1 MPENVTLTSSSLTPL
16 PPEVCDWQR
25 KESLRSDSQWAF
37 TSLPGTGRSIL
48 LSAVQVAAR
57 RERGSY
63 WYQIIADYKSRYRG
77 RVFPSSSLP
86 SFLPSCF
93 REPHSAAARESQH
106 KSQCYRKGSIG
117 EGHRWHWTTCCFA
130 TRHQVTSSKTYQDT
144 ECYIMVSLWSF
155 SP

>member
-86 SFLPSCF
+86 SFLPSFLFPGTALRCCQGISTQVPVLPEGINRWRTPLALNHMLF
-93 REPHSAAARESQH
+93 CH
-106 KSQCYRKGSIG
+106 KTSGYIL
-117 EGHRWHWTTCCFA
+117 EDLPGHRMLYNG
-130 TRHQVTSSKTYQDT
+130 KLM
-144 ECYIMVSLWSF
+144 II
-155 SP
+155 